1 MVETAATAKEWG
13 QRLVTPQRIS
23 VEQSMRFRFFYALV
37 TLIVMGLAAFD
48 ALGKD
53 QPKRKAA
60 VEERAAKE
68 KAAEADAAE
77 AEAVAAPVIRVL
89 QAAPVAVDEQALNPA
104 LVQHFEQQ
112 YRSML
117 KSELEFVR
125 EVCNLPVGDRPRVRA
140 AGEKI
145 LKETARKM
153 AQQQQ
158 RNQQPQVARMAR
170 TAAVNPRAQIR
181 EGIATALR
189 GVLTAEQ
196 MRQYEEES
204 ASRQE
209 ARKQAATLDVVSR
222 IDAVLYLS
230 ASQREAIT
238 ESITS
243 KWEERWEQWLMI
255 HVYGNQYL
263 PNVPDTVVSKH
274 LTPEQ
279 TAVWSTL
286 QKIEVGFFDQAH
298 GLVFVDDD
306 WWGEEPSE
314 ADQPNAA
321 VGVGEEFTSEK

>member
-1 MVETAATAKEWG
+1 MVETAVTAKEWG
-13 QRLVTPQRIS
+13 QRLVTPQQIS
-23 VEQSMRFRFFYALV
+23 AQQPMRLRFFSLMMMLLA
-37 TLIVMGLAAFD
+37 MGLAALD
-48 ALGKD
+48 AWGKD

-60 VEERAAKE
+60 AEERAVKE
-68 KAAEADAAE
+68 KAAEADAVE
-77 AEAVAAPVIRVL
+77 VEAVAAPVIQVL
-89 QAAPVAVDEQALNPA
+89 QAAPVAVDEQGLNPA

-112 YRSML
+112 YRTML
-117 KSELEFVR
+117 KSELEFIR

-145 LKETARKM
+145 LKETAQKM

-170 TAAVNPRAQIR
+170 AAVVNPRAQIR

-189 GVLTAEQ
+189 DVLTAEQ
-196 MRQYEEES
+196 MLHYEEES
-204 ASRQE
+204 ASRQQ

-230 ASQREAIT
+230 APQREAIT

-243 KWEERWEQWLMI
+243 QWEERWEQWLMI

-279 TAVWSTL
+279 KAVWSTL

-306 WWGEEPSE
+306 WWGDEPVE
-314 ADQPNAA
+314 AGRPNAA
-321 VGVGEEFTSEK
+321 VGVGE